1 MTGSTFGKLFKVST
15 WGESHGEALG
25 CIIEGVPSKIKITE
39 KFIQKFLE
47 RRKPGQSKYTTQRKE
62 GDKVKI
68 LSGVFDGVT
77 TGTPISLIIYNQ
89 DTKSKDYEEIKKKFR
104 PGHADFT
111 YFKKYGIRD
120 YRGGGRAS
128 ARETAMRVAAGAVA
142 QKILGNKVKIRGAL
156 IQIGKKKIDEK
167 RWNWDELENNDFF
180 CPDKLAVPHWENYLK
195 SVRKNGSS
203 IGAIIQ
209 INVSGVPIG
218 LGEPV
223 FDKVE
228 ALLAKA
234 IMSIPAV
241 KGFEIGSG
249 FKSAELSGEENAD
262 EIRISKDRISFKSN
276 NSGGSLGG
284 ITSGQDIVIKFA
296 VKPTSSILTKKKTI
310 DVDGKNT
317 EIRTKGRHDPC
328 VGIRAVPI
336 GEAMVAIVLA
346 DLFLINKINN

>member
-1 MTGSTFGKLFKVST
+1 M
-15 WGESHGEALG
+15 
-25 CIIEGVPSKIKITE
+25 
-39 KFIQKFLE
+39 
-47 RRKPGQSKYTTQRKE
+47 
-62 GDKVKI
+62 
-68 LSGVFDGVT
+68 
-77 TGTPISLIIYNQ
+77 
-89 DTKSKDYEEIKKKFR
+89 
-104 PGHADFT
+104 
-111 YFKKYGIRD
+111 
-120 YRGGGRAS
+120 
-128 ARETAMRVAAGAVA
+128 
-142 QKILGNKVKIRGAL
+142 
-156 IQIGKKKIDEK
+156 
-167 RWNWDELENNDFF
+167 
-180 CPDKLAVPHWENYLK
+180 
-195 SVRKNGSS
+195 RKNGSS

-249 FKSAELSGEENAD
+249 FKSAELRGEENAD
-262 EIRISKDRISFKSN
+262 EIRILKDRISFKSN